1 MNKNSNL
8 YSISSYIITAIIMGF
23 VIPVLTYYFIP
34 EGLLAYIIFGILF
47 FSQEIIASLVMKKVG
62 KKIDKLPV
70 CLTIHELYILIT
82 LLLFATKKYDMVPI
96 IGIITLIKLVTWFIS
111 RRFITDEKVKFKIV
125 PTVMVVVYT
134 LLLVV
139 GVNLFLPTNFNQD
152 LFIKY
157 GVTTLSSK
165 ELHMELIQ
173 IYNKKAD
180 NKVGYFHQLTS
191 DELSIITKLYIETTL
206 NDKDLEVLKE
216 IKDIHIS
223 EKVKIS
229 EELNLSKNEK
239 LLAFSYPGVTLK
251 KITFNKNIR
260 KIDIYSTM
268 EEFDIHNSK
277 DIKYLN
283 IESNSVVIKSFDQI
297 KKDQGIDIIFNKLV
311 NEEDKVIL
319 GIKSNNT
326 LRIANNKIDVPDKAL
341 VEDIYS
347 DVYRVEITNVVTN
360 GIVTTGTIINDYK
373 LSLYDNDTLVLEI
386 LLVE

>member
-1 MNKNSNL
+1 
-8 YSISSYIITAIIMGF
+8 
-23 VIPVLTYYFIP
+23 
-34 EGLLAYIIFGILF
+34 
-47 FSQEIIASLVMKKVG
+47 
-62 KKIDKLPV
+62 
-70 CLTIHELYILIT
+70 
-82 LLLFATKKYDMVPI
+82 
-96 IGIITLIKLVTWFIS
+96 
-111 RRFITDEKVKFKIV
+111 
-125 PTVMVVVYT
+125 
-134 LLLVV
+134 
-139 GVNLFLPTNFNQD
+139 
-152 LFIKY
+152 
-157 GVTTLSSK
+157 
-165 ELHMELIQ
+165 MELIQ

-319 GIKSNNT
+319 GIKNNNT

-341 VEDIYS
+341 VEEIYS
-347 DVYRVEITNVVTN
+347 DVYRVEITNIVTN

-386 LLVE
+386 LLVA